1 MACLLISVIFLKF
14 CLTINRKTEMIKGM
28 IRPIMKQAAPTQQD
42 KFELLLSI
50 TSLKAPQMQLVCTRD
65 FSIKITDENLID
77 KSNLKKKK
85 EEIRCY
91 QKHP

>member
-1 MACLLISVIFLKF
+1 
-14 CLTINRKTEMIKGM
+14 MIKGM
-28 IRPIMKQAAPTQQD
+28 IRQIMKQAAPTQQD

-50 TSLKAPQMQLVCTRD
+50 ISLKAPQMQLVCTRD

-85 EEIRCY
+85 KSDATKSIHKIIQEFY
-91 QKHP
+91 K